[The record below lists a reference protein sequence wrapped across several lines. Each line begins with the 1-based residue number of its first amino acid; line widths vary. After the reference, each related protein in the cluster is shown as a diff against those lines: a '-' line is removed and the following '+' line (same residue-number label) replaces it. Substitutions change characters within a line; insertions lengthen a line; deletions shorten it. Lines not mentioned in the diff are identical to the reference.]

1 MYFWLINQSYL
12 TAKYSFLYLFSN
24 SGTFLSTFELTMGH
38 CFLYLSLSFSLCFR
52 PFYIVSKISREIRS
66 IKEYA
71 GLFTPRERQA
81 MQKYVDDLSGCIGS
95 SERIVQTPGTV
106 QYSTLN
112 FVQYRTVNFVQ
123 YNNTWLARCLT
134 DQLMI

>member
-1 MYFWLINQSYL
+1 M
-12 TAKYSFLYLFSN
+12 
-24 SGTFLSTFELTMGH
+24 
-38 CFLYLSLSFSLCFR
+38 
-52 PFYIVSKISREIRS
+52 SKISREIRS

-95 SERIVQTPGTV
+95 SERIVQTPGIV

-112 FVQYRTVNFVQ
+112 FIQYSTVNFVQ
-123 YNNTWLARCLT
+123 YENT
-134 DQLMI
+134 

>member
-1 MYFWLINQSYL
+1 M
-12 TAKYSFLYLFSN
+12 
-24 SGTFLSTFELTMGH
+24 
-38 CFLYLSLSFSLCFR
+38 
-52 PFYIVSKISREIRS
+52 SKISKEIRS

-95 SERIVQTPGTV
+95 SERIVQTPGIV

-112 FVQYRTVNFVQ
+112 FVQYSTVNFVH
-123 YNNTWLARCLT
+123 TKILDWF
-134 DQLMI
+134 IV

>member
-1 MYFWLINQSYL
+1 M
-12 TAKYSFLYLFSN
+12 
-24 SGTFLSTFELTMGH
+24 
-38 CFLYLSLSFSLCFR
+38 
-52 PFYIVSKISREIRS
+52 SKISKEIRS

-95 SERIVQTPGTV
+95 SERIVQTPGIV

-112 FVQYRTVNFVQ
+112 FILYSPVNFFQ
-123 YNNTWLARCLT
+123 YKNTRLAGCLT
-134 DQLMI
+134 IRLTNE